1 MPPLLRSWRGAA
13 ARRGYA
19 GGGIKARGRR
29 APARGYARAM
39 PKRAGKPER
48 SLPRVL
54 LLKGAD
60 LFQQHDAVH
69 RLEEALRRDHGDV
82 DVVRFDGKSA
92 APADVLDE
100 CRTFGLIAAHKLVVL
115 DNAEDLIKEDNRP
128 LFERYAESPSEG
140 ATLVL
145 RAAAWRPG
153 RLDKIIEKVGEIIP
167 CDGVNSAQAEKWI
180 LTEGARRHRA
190 EIDSDAAAALVALL
204 GPELAAIDSEL
215 AKLAAAAGG
224 ENPRI
229 SAAIIRELVGMRRE
243 EEVWAIQS
251 RLLGGDRARTLRHVR
266 DLLDVSGVPTVL
278 MTWAMTD
285 LARKLHSAAAAL
297 NAGARPDQL
306 AGPLKLWGESRAAVL
321 SAAGRINI
329 ARARRLFR
337 LCVETDHRCKSGFS
351 DSERAVERLAL
362 RFAASMK

>member
-1 MPPLLRSWRGAA
+1 
-13 ARRGYA
+13 
-19 GGGIKARGRR
+19 
-29 APARGYARAM
+29 M
-39 PKRAGKPER
+39 PKRAEKA
-48 SLPRVL
+48 LPRII
-54 LLKGAD
+54 LLKGPD

-69 RLEEALRRDHGDV
+69 RLEEALRREHGNV
-82 DVVRFDGKSA
+82 DLVRFDGKST

-128 LFERYAESPSEG
+128 LFERYAEAPSEG
-140 ATLVL
+140 ATLIL
-145 RAAAWRPG
+145 RAATWRPG
-153 RLDKIIEKVGEIIP
+153 RLDKLLEKVGEIIP
-167 CDGVNSAQAEKWI
+167 CDGVNPAQAEKWI
-180 LTEGARRHRA
+180 LTEGAARHRA
-190 EIDSDAAAALVALL
+190 EVDKDAAAALVELL

-215 AKLAAAAGG
+215 AKLAAAAG

-229 SAAIIRELVGMRRE
+229 SAALVRELVGMRRE

-251 RLLGGDRARTLRHVR
+251 RLLSGDRARTLRHVR
-266 DLLDVSGVPTVL
+266 DLLDVSGVPPVL
-278 MTWAMTD
+278 MAWAMTD

-321 SAAGRINI
+321 SVAGRINI

-337 LCVETDHRCKSGFS
+337 LCVETDHRCKSGLS